1 MFCKIWFIPQI
12 NKNEYYNNEKIRAN
26 LKLQQYKR
34 MLNLPKR
41 KLYETDS
48 KYVYLWGFQ
57 PEKQINKDL
66 LTHWN
71 KA

>member
-1 MFCKIWFIPQI
+1 MFYTA
-12 NKNEYYNNEKIRAN
+12 NKYYNNEKFREN

-34 MLNLPKR
+34 MLNLPER

-48 KYVYLWGFQ
+48 ESVYLWGFQ
-57 PEKQINKDL
+57 PDKQISNDL

>member
-1 MFCKIWFIPQI
+1 MFCKKFFIPQI
-12 NKNEYYNNEKIRAN
+12 NINDYYNNEKFREN

-48 KYVYLWGFQ
+48 KSLYLWGFQ
-57 PEKQINKDL
+57 PGKQIK
-66 LTHWN
+66 
-71 KA
+71 